1 MARPRLLSRER
12 VITRD
17 VLREIAESRLDE
29 AKALLD
35 AGYFGAGVYLAGYAV
50 ECYLKVAV
58 CFTLRWDALLA
69 TFRVHDLEG
78 LLLYSGFDRELRANT
93 RVYDNFAKVQAI
105 WKMEGDQSVR
115 YRGPSTFSEDLA
127 KSFLGY
133 IADPKT
139 GVVPWLRNRVS

>member
-35 AGYFGAGVYLAGYAV
+35 TGHFGAGVYLAGYAV
-50 ECYLKVAV
+50 ECYLKVTV

-93 RVYDNFAKVQAI
+93 RVYANFAKVQAI

-127 KSFLGY
+127 RSFLGY
-133 IADPKT
+133 IADPET

>member
-35 AGYFGAGVYLAGYAV
+35 TGHFGAGVYLAGYAV

-105 WKMEGDQSVR
+105 WKMEGGIRSSSVTVLKLEMSPVR
-115 YRGPSTFSEDLA
+115 HSHALSPSPSRA
-127 KSFLGY
+127 
-133 IADPKT
+133 
-139 GVVPWLRNRVS
+139 